1 MFEAGARLDDARVK
15 ARDLLFSGQV
25 DQAVEHI
32 ESVVAA
38 LDEQFATGDG
48 VPRYFNSYADRVIYN
63 HLFAIRDERTV
74 LIPDNLFYAHMEL
87 ADALAQLK
95 GAKEA
100 LPHLNRLVAYAPSYA
115 LSHLKLAVQ
124 LAREEDWDSVRAACL
139 NALRV
144 SIDRA
149 DAGYAYYRL
158 AQAAWMRDEF
168 AVAVAAYMMSDAV
181 APNQVPSLGE
191 ELSEVRGRATS
202 QNIPIPNA
210 MAQAQCTLAEHDIPV
225 WPGTEVAPIMLRAA
239 RVGVDQGMFVP
250 ARTLAVAAARMGEQ
264 GIDAVQLQF
273 LRSLNA

>member
-1 MFEAGARLDDARVK
+1 M
-15 ARDLLFSGQV
+15 
-25 DQAVEHI
+25 
-32 ESVVAA
+32 
-38 LDEQFATGDG
+38 
-48 VPRYFNSYADRVIYN
+48 IYN

-210 MAQAQCTLAEHDIPV
+210 MAQAQRTLAEHDIPV